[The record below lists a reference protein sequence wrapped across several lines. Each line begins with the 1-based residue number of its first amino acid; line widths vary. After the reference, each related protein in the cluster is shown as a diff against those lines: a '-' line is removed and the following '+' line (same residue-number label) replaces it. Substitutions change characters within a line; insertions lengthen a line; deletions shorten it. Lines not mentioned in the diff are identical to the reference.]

1 MKISIESGQRRK
13 NLRFVYI
20 QQPRR
25 REKPTGSREGAK
37 FLKCMFSNGADVGFS
52 RKSR

>member
-1 MKISIESGQRRK
+1 MGAVLQKRT

-25 REKPTGSREGAK
+25 REKLTGSREGAK
-37 FLKCMFSNGADVGFS
+37 FLKCMFSNGMDLGFS
-52 RKSR
+52 RKIK